1 MSLVEI
7 PIDLGPKGYETFIR
21 CKQLPK
27 YEVRGRVVVTD
38 DQSYAHVFGAGH
50 EAGKRLSV
58 NPSLLFDYQS
68 LIAERA
74 LYSKRYAG
82 FLDCGLGK
90 TRIELAWADAIG
102 ERVLFTCPLAVLQD
116 IQDEAARMGIGI
128 SNLRVG
134 PWTEKIGLLNF
145 ESMREIDMRQVAG
158 IVVDESSIL
167 KNGDGAI
174 RNYLTDLAAGCEYRL
189 AASATP
195 SPNDQS
201 EYATHAVFLGYAAS
215 LKEFYARFFRKEGT
229 DWILKP
235 HATEAFY
242 AHLASWACYIKSPSK
257 LGFQRGGE
265 LTEEPNYIPIESSDV
280 GYMPE
285 GALFGVDMGLNEANK
300 VFGEFRSDTTTER
313 FSKAVDAIHG
323 RKGIVWCKRNPEE
336 DAFAEALGAAV
347 INGSTPEEKRIE
359 IIGAFRR
366 GEIKHLVSK
375 PKVLGYGVNIPQ
387 AEAHLFSGYDYS
399 FEQFYQAVRRSHRYG
414 RQGRLDVF
422 IPMAE
427 CEKPIWAA
435 ISDKLKTFETDCAE
449 LQSRFFKVDE
459 GSNP

>member
-7 PIDLGPKGYETFIR
+7 PIDLSPKGYETFIR

-38 DQSYAHVFGAGH
+38 DQSYAHVFGAGQ
-50 EAGKRLSV
+50 AAARSLSV
-58 NPSLLFDYQS
+58 DPAMLFDYQRE
-68 LIAERA
+68 IVARA
-74 LYSKRYAG
+74 LRCKRYAA

-102 ERVLFTCPLAVLQD
+102 ERVLFVCPLAVLQD
-116 IQDEAARMGIGI
+116 IQDEAARMGIGV
-128 SNLRVG
+128 SNLRAG
-134 PWTEKIGLLNF
+134 AWTEKIGLLNF
-145 ESMREIDMRQVAG
+145 ESMREIDMRGVSG
-158 IVVDESSIL
+158 MVVDESSIL

-201 EYATHAVFLGYAAS
+201 EYATHAVFLGYASS
-215 LKEFYARFFRKEGT
+215 LKEFYARFFRKDGT
-229 DWILKP
+229 DWILKA
-235 HATEAFY
+235 HATDHFY

-265 LTEEPNYIPIESSDV
+265 LTEEPNYIPVESSDI
-280 GYMPE
+280 GYMPD
-285 GALFGVDMGLNEANK
+285 GALFGVDMGLKEANK
-300 VFGEFRSDTTTER
+300 VFGEFRSDTSTER
-313 FSKAVDAIHG
+313 FAKAVAAIQG
-323 RKGIVWCKRNPEE
+323 RKGIVWCKRNAEE
-336 DAFAEALGAAV
+336 DVFSEALGASV

-366 GEIKHLVSK
+366 GEIRHLVTK

-387 AEAHLFSGYDYS
+387 AEAHLYSGYDYS

-414 RQGRLDVF
+414 REGILDVYV
-422 IPMAE
+422 PMAE

-435 ISDKLKTFETDCAE
+435 ISDKLKTFDKDCAE
-449 LQSRFFKVDE
+449 LQRRFFQSKAML
-459 GSNP
+459 